1 MEESNRQKWERYI
14 QNLRRVRTL
23 SRPQFPPETAPE
35 FLLEAIQGNAVR
47 CFDLM
52 KENNALLGELV
63 YTRDAKTLS
72 DSDIA
77 ELEEA
82 AGRLFNYANSED
94 CGVAYKIHELLLK
107 AARFRDDVP
116 MIVREL
122 YYNGITLHYIN
133 VRDEDHDVNL
143 LWPRIHAFFLE
154 GANYIARYEELDKET
169 RQYIIRCVGNIRLAV
184 SRQTKEDCHRYMEL
198 FDLAMSIIT
207 SPYYQE
213 LDPDIPWARFT
224 YSMHLD
230 QMTLMAYLRHC
241 NDPEVAERVL
251 RSASYVYE
259 HQKKN
264 AGEESR
270 QQNWRVSYFYHA
282 ALYHAGKG
290 TARAVVEDL
299 LEIISQTGEQDY
311 SPDGINRNLTGAA
324 YLFYYEAFLSEQD
337 RAELADRIAKE
348 RAAAH
353 RYLDEMPG
361 NEYPRVASV
370 AIRELITA
378 QSDTKEI
385 DNRKILESI
394 LSGHKPTYVHST
406 MVAHLT
412 RVLLRRMIETDPAA
426 LIGLL
431 GCKTAA
437 EVQARKPELHG
448 VGVGYG
454 FNAPQLFLSR
464 QNIVQRNALVAD
476 TVLILRHHPLLKSSK
491 GIPNHVH
498 HGVADGRSRIG
509 QELHSLR
516 CIELRYGLP
525 QAQIARLFQIVR
537 VKVQARLCQIYAA
550 KKVICHLAN
559 KGLVVVDQA
568 VQRGSIAFLC
578 QRTKPFIRLL
588 HGRFPALRQTAGFP
602 TDRSA
607 AVPVLPAWL
616 LPYPKR
622 CPTLHL
628 STALP

>member
-1 MEESNRQKWERYI
+1 MEESKQQKWERYI
-14 QNLRRVRTL
+14 QNLRRVRAL

-35 FLLEAIQGNAVR
+35 VLLEAIQGNAVR

-72 DSDIA
+72 DDDIA

-169 RQYIIRCVGNIRLAV
+169 RQYVIRCVGNIRMAV
-184 SRQTKEDCHRYMEL
+184 SRRTKENCRRYQEL
-198 FDLAMSIIT
+198 FETALRIIE

-213 LDPDIPWARFT
+213 MDPDIPWQRYIYA
-224 YSMHLD
+224 MHMD
-230 QMTLMAYLRHC
+230 QMTELAYLRE
-241 NDPEVAERVL
+241 NDDPMVAERVL
-251 RSASYVYE
+251 RSATYVYE
-259 HQKKN
+259 HQSAN
-264 AGEESR
+264 RGEESR
-270 QQNWRVSYFYHA
+270 LQNWRVSYFYHA

-299 LEIISQTGEQDY
+299 LEMIDQTGEQDY

-324 YLFYYEAFLSEQD
+324 YLFNYEAFLSAQD
-337 RAELADRIAKE
+337 RAELADRIAQE

-353 RYLDEMPG
+353 RYLDEMPV

-370 AIRELITA
+370 AVRELILV
-378 QSDTKEI
+378 QSDREKN

-394 LSGHKPTYVHST
+394 LSGHRPTYVHST

-412 RVLLRRMIETDPAA
+412 RVLLRRMVETDPAA

-437 EVQARKPELHG
+437 EVQARKPELLQTAYDCGLYHD
-448 VGVGYG
+448 VGKSAVIMYIDTNSRSLLEEEFCCIQSHPVIGYG
-454 FNAPQLFLSR
+454 LLREAGYEEYLAPAALYHHCFYNGR
-464 QNIVQRNALVAD
+464 GGYPREVPPCPQNIKGIVDVLTVAD
-476 TVLILRHHPLLKSSK
+476 ALDAATDNIGRCYNRAKPLRTLV
-491 GIPNHVH
+491 G
-498 HGVADGRSRIG
+498 
-509 QELHSLR
+509 EL
-516 CIELRYGLP
+516 
-525 QAQIARLFQIVR
+525 QAQSGTRYAPDVVALFRDEMFCEALAQKLDAER
-537 VKVQARLCQIYAA
+537 KKVYLQAYHAA
-550 KKVICHLAN
+550 KK
-559 KGLVVVDQA
+559 
-568 VQRGSIAFLC
+568 
-578 QRTKPFIRLL
+578 
-588 HGRFPALRQTAGFP
+588 
-602 TDRSA
+602 
-607 AVPVLPAWL
+607 
-616 LPYPKR
+616 
-622 CPTLHL
+622 
-628 STALP
+628 

>member
-1 MEESNRQKWERYI
+1 MEETNRQKWERYI

-35 FLLEAIQGNAVR
+35 ALLETIQGNAVR
-47 CFDLM
+47 CFDRM

-72 DSDIA
+72 DDDIA

-107 AARFRDDVP
+107 AARFRDNVP
-116 MIVREL
+116 MIIREL

-169 RQYIIRCVGNIRLAV
+169 RQYVIRCVGNIRMAV
-184 SRQTKEDCHRYMEL
+184 SRRTKENCRRYQEL
-198 FDLAMSIIT
+198 FETALRIIE

-213 LDPDIPWARFT
+213 MDPDIPWQRYIYA
-224 YSMHLD
+224 MHMD
-230 QMTLMAYLRHC
+230 QMTELAYLRE
-241 NDPEVAERVL
+241 NDDPMVAERVL
-251 RSASYVYE
+251 RSATYVYE
-259 HQKKN
+259 HQSAN
-264 AGEESR
+264 RGEESR
-270 QQNWRVSYFYHA
+270 LQNWRVSYFYHA

-299 LEIISQTGEQDY
+299 LEMIDQTGEQDH

-324 YLFYYEAFLSEQD
+324 YLFNYEAFLSAED
-337 RAELADRIAKE
+337 RAELADRIAQE

-353 RYLDEMPG
+353 RYLDEMPS

-370 AIRELITA
+370 AVRELILV
-378 QSDTKEI
+378 QSDREKS

-394 LSGHKPTYVHST
+394 LSGHRPTYVHST

-412 RVLLRRMIETDPAA
+412 RVLLRRMVETNPAA

-437 EVQARKPELHG
+437 EVQARKPELLQTAYDCGLYHD
-448 VGVGYG
+448 VGKSAVIMYIDTNSRSLLEEEFCCIQSHPVIGYG
-454 FNAPQLFLSR
+454 LLREAGYEEYLAPAALYHHCFYNGR
-464 QNIVQRNALVAD
+464 GGYPREVPPCPQNIKGIVDVLTVAD
-476 TVLILRHHPLLKSSK
+476 ALDAATDNIGRCYNRAKPLRTLV
-491 GIPNHVH
+491 G
-498 HGVADGRSRIG
+498 
-509 QELHSLR
+509 EL
-516 CIELRYGLP
+516 
-525 QAQIARLFQIVR
+525 QAQSGTRYAPDVVALFR
-537 VKVQARLCQIYAA
+537 DETFCEALAKKLDAERKKVYLQAYHAA
-550 KKVICHLAN
+550 K
-559 KGLVVVDQA
+559 
-568 VQRGSIAFLC
+568 
-578 QRTKPFIRLL
+578 
-588 HGRFPALRQTAGFP
+588 
-602 TDRSA
+602 
-607 AVPVLPAWL
+607 
-616 LPYPKR
+616 
-622 CPTLHL
+622 
-628 STALP
+628 

>member
-1 MEESNRQKWERYI
+1 MEESNRQKWEHYI

-35 FLLEAIQGNAVR
+35 ALLETIQGNAVR
-47 CFDLM
+47 CFDRM

-72 DSDIA
+72 DDDIA

-107 AARFRDDVP
+107 AARFRDNVP
-116 MIVREL
+116 MIIREL

-184 SRQTKEDCHRYMEL
+184 SRRTKENCRRYQEL
-198 FDLAMSIIT
+198 FETALRIIE

-213 LDPDIPWARFT
+213 MDPDIPWQRYIYA
-224 YSMHLD
+224 MHMD
-230 QMTLMAYLRHC
+230 QMTELAYLRE
-241 NDPEVAERVL
+241 NDDPMVAERVL
-251 RSASYVYE
+251 RSATYVYE
-259 HQKKN
+259 HQN
-264 AGEESR
+264 ANRGEESR
-270 QQNWRVSYFYHA
+270 LQNWRVSYFYHA

-299 LEIISQTGEQDY
+299 LEIIDQTGERDY

-324 YLFYYEAFLSEQD
+324 YLFNYEAFLSAED
-337 RAELADRIAKE
+337 RAELADRIAQE

-353 RYLDEMPG
+353 RYLDEMPS

-370 AIRELITA
+370 AVRELILV
-378 QSDTKEI
+378 QSDREKS

-394 LSGHKPTYVHST
+394 LSGHRPTYVHST

-412 RVLLRRMIETDPAA
+412 RVLLRRMVETNPAA
-426 LIGLL
+426 LIGLM

-437 EVQARKPELHG
+437 EVQARKPELLQTAYDCGLYHD
-448 VGVGYG
+448 VGKSAVIMYIDTNSRSLLEEEFCCIQSHPVIGYG
-454 FNAPQLFLSR
+454 LLREAGYEEYLAPAALYHHCFYNGR
-464 QNIVQRNALVAD
+464 GGYPREVPPCPQNIKGIVDVLTVAD
-476 TVLILRHHPLLKSSK
+476 ALDAATDNIGRCYNRAKPLRTLV
-491 GIPNHVH
+491 G
-498 HGVADGRSRIG
+498 
-509 QELHSLR
+509 EL
-516 CIELRYGLP
+516 
-525 QAQIARLFQIVR
+525 QAQSGTRYAPDVVALFRDEMFCEALAQKLDAER
-537 VKVQARLCQIYAA
+537 KKVYLQAYHAA
-550 KKVICHLAN
+550 K
-559 KGLVVVDQA
+559 
-568 VQRGSIAFLC
+568 
-578 QRTKPFIRLL
+578 
-588 HGRFPALRQTAGFP
+588 
-602 TDRSA
+602 
-607 AVPVLPAWL
+607 
-616 LPYPKR
+616 
-622 CPTLHL
+622 
-628 STALP
+628 

>member
-1 MEESNRQKWERYI
+1 MAETNRQKWERYI

-35 FLLEAIQGNAVR
+35 VLLEAIQGNAVR

-72 DSDIA
+72 DDDIA

-82 AGRLFNYANSED
+82 ADRLFNYANSED
-94 CGVAYKIHELLLK
+94 GGVAYKIHELLLK

-116 MIVREL
+116 MIIREL

-154 GANYIARYEELDKET
+154 GARYIARYEELDKET
-169 RQYIIRCVGNIRLAV
+169 RQYVIRCVGNIRLAV
-184 SRQTKEDCHRYMEL
+184 SRRTKENCRRYQEL
-198 FDLAMSIIT
+198 FETALRIIE

-213 LDPDIPWARFT
+213 MDPDIPWQRYIYA
-224 YSMHLD
+224 MHMD
-230 QMTLMAYLRHC
+230 QMTELAYLRE
-241 NDPEVAERVL
+241 NDDPIVAERVL
-251 RSASYVYE
+251 RSATYVYE
-259 HQKKN
+259 HQN
-264 AGEESR
+264 ANRGEESR
-270 QQNWRVSYFYHA
+270 LQNWRVSYFYHA

-299 LEIISQTGEQDY
+299 LEIIDQTGERDY

-324 YLFYYEAFLSEQD
+324 YLFNYEAFLSAQD
-337 RAELADRIAKE
+337 RAELADRIAQE

-353 RYLDEMPG
+353 RYLDEMPS

-370 AIRELITA
+370 AVRELILV
-378 QSDTKEI
+378 QSDREKS

-394 LSGHKPTYVHST
+394 LSGHRPTYVHST

-437 EVQARKPELHG
+437 EVQARKPELLQTAYECGLYHD
-448 VGVGYG
+448 VGKSAVIMYIDTNSRSLLEEEFCCIQSHPVIGNGLLREAGYEEYL
-454 FNAPQLFLSR
+454 APAALYHHCFYNGQGGYPR
-464 QNIVQRNALVAD
+464 EVPPCPQNIKGIVDVLTVAD
-476 TVLILRHHPLLKSSK
+476 ALDAATDNIGRCYNRAKPLRTLV
-491 GIPNHVH
+491 G
-498 HGVADGRSRIG
+498 
-509 QELHSLR
+509 EL
-516 CIELRYGLP
+516 
-525 QAQIARLFQIVR
+525 QAQSGTRYAPDVVALFRDETFCEALAQKLDAER
-537 VKVQARLCQIYAA
+537 KKVYLQAYHAA
-550 KKVICHLAN
+550 K
-559 KGLVVVDQA
+559 
-568 VQRGSIAFLC
+568 
-578 QRTKPFIRLL
+578 
-588 HGRFPALRQTAGFP
+588 
-602 TDRSA
+602 
-607 AVPVLPAWL
+607 
-616 LPYPKR
+616 
-622 CPTLHL
+622 
-628 STALP
+628 

>member
-116 MIVREL
+116 LIVREL

-154 GANYIARYEELDKET
+154 GAHYIARYGELDKET

-184 SRQTKEDCHRYMEL
+184 SRQTKEDCHRYVEL
-198 FDLAMSIIT
+198 FDLAMGIIT

-299 LEIISQTGEQDY
+299 LEIIGQTGEQDY

-348 RAAAH
+348 RAATH

-361 NEYPRVASV
+361 NEYPRVASI

-385 DNRKILESI
+385 DNLKILESI

-437 EVQARKPELHG
+437 EVQARKPELLQTAYECGLYHD
-448 VGVGYG
+448 VGKSAVIMYIDTNSRSLLEEEFCCIQSHPVIGCSLLREAGYEEHL
-454 FNAPQLFLSR
+454 APAALYHHCFYNGQGGYPR
-464 QNIVQRNALVAD
+464 DVPPCPQDIKGIVDVLTVAD
-476 TVLILRHHPLLKSSK
+476 TLDAATDDIGRCYNRAKPLRTLV
-491 GIPNHVH
+491 G
-498 HGVADGRSRIG
+498 
-509 QELHSLR
+509 EL
-516 CIELRYGLP
+516 
-525 QAQIARLFQIVR
+525 QAQSGTRYAPDVVALFRDETFCEVLAQKLDAER
-537 VKVQARLCQIYAA
+537 
-550 KKVICHLAN
+550 KKVY
-559 KGLVVVDQA
+559 
-568 VQRGSIAFLC
+568 
-578 QRTKPFIRLL
+578 L
-588 HGRFPALRQTAGFP
+588 HAYH
-602 TDRSA
+602 A
-607 AVPVLPAWL
+607 AE
-616 LPYPKR
+616 
-622 CPTLHL
+622 
-628 STALP
+628 

>member
-1 MEESNRQKWERYI
+1 MEETNRQKWERYI

-35 FLLEAIQGNAVR
+35 ALLETIQGNAVR
-47 CFDLM
+47 CFDRM

-72 DSDIA
+72 DDDIA

-107 AARFRDDVP
+107 AARFRDNVP
-116 MIVREL
+116 MIIREL

-169 RQYIIRCVGNIRLAV
+169 RQYIIRCVGNIRMAV
-184 SRQTKEDCHRYMEL
+184 SRRTKENCRRYQEL
-198 FDLAMSIIT
+198 FETALRIIE

-213 LDPDIPWARFT
+213 MDPDIPWQRYIYA
-224 YSMHLD
+224 MHMD
-230 QMTLMAYLRHC
+230 QMTELAYLRE
-241 NDPEVAERVL
+241 NDDPMVAERVL
-251 RSASYVYE
+251 RSATYVYE
-259 HQKKN
+259 HQSAN
-264 AGEESR
+264 RGEESR
-270 QQNWRVSYFYHA
+270 LQNWRVSYFYHA

-299 LEIISQTGEQDY
+299 LEMIDQTGEQDH

-324 YLFYYEAFLSEQD
+324 YLFNYEAFLSAQD
-337 RAELADRIAKE
+337 RAELADRIAQE

-353 RYLDEMPG
+353 RYLDEMPV

-370 AIRELITA
+370 AVRELILV
-378 QSDTKEI
+378 QSDREKS

-394 LSGHKPTYVHST
+394 LSGHRPTYVHST

-412 RVLLRRMIETDPAA
+412 RVLLRRMVETNPAA

-437 EVQARKPELHG
+437 EVQARKPELLQTAYDCGLYHD
-448 VGVGYG
+448 VGKSAVIMYIDTNSRSLLEEESCCIQSHPVIGYG
-454 FNAPQLFLSR
+454 LLREAGYEEYLAPAALYHHCFYNGR
-464 QNIVQRNALVAD
+464 GGYPRDVPPCPQNIKGIVDVLTVAD
-476 TVLILRHHPLLKSSK
+476 ALDAATDNIGRCYNRAKPLRTLV
-491 GIPNHVH
+491 G
-498 HGVADGRSRIG
+498 
-509 QELHSLR
+509 EL
-516 CIELRYGLP
+516 
-525 QAQIARLFQIVR
+525 QAQSGTRYAPDVVALFRDETFCEVLAQKLDAERKKIYL
-537 VKVQARLCQIYAA
+537 QAYHAA
-550 KKVICHLAN
+550 K
-559 KGLVVVDQA
+559 
-568 VQRGSIAFLC
+568 
-578 QRTKPFIRLL
+578 
-588 HGRFPALRQTAGFP
+588 
-602 TDRSA
+602 
-607 AVPVLPAWL
+607 
-616 LPYPKR
+616 
-622 CPTLHL
+622 
-628 STALP
+628 

>member
-1 MEESNRQKWERYI
+1 MAETNRQKWERYI

-35 FLLEAIQGNAVR
+35 VLLEAIQGNAVR
-47 CFDLM
+47 CFDRM

-72 DSDIA
+72 DDDIA

-82 AGRLFNYANSED
+82 AGGLFNYANSED

-116 MIVREL
+116 MIIREL

-169 RQYIIRCVGNIRLAV
+169 RQYVIRCVGNIRMAV
-184 SRQTKEDCHRYMEL
+184 SRRTKENCRRYQEL
-198 FDLAMSIIT
+198 FETALRIIE

-213 LDPDIPWARFT
+213 LDPDIPWQRYIYA
-224 YSMHLD
+224 MHMD
-230 QMTLMAYLRHC
+230 QMTELAYLRE
-241 NDPEVAERVL
+241 NDDPMVAERVL

-259 HQKKN
+259 HQN
-264 AGEESR
+264 ANRGEESR
-270 QQNWRVSYFYHA
+270 LQNWRVSYFYHA

-299 LEIISQTGEQDY
+299 LEMIDQTGEQDY

-324 YLFYYEAFLSEQD
+324 YLFNYEAFLSAQD
-337 RAELADRIAKE
+337 RAELADRIAQE
-348 RAAAH
+348 RATAH
-353 RYLDEMPG
+353 RYLDEMPS

-370 AIRELITA
+370 AVRELILV
-378 QSDTKEI
+378 QSDREKS

-437 EVQARKPELHG
+437 EVQARKPELLQTAYECGLYHD
-448 VGVGYG
+448 VGKSAVIMYIDTNSRSLLEEEFCCIQSHPVIGCSLLREAGYEEHL
-454 FNAPQLFLSR
+454 APAALYHHCFYNGQGGYPR
-464 QNIVQRNALVAD
+464 DVPPCPQDIKGIVDVLTVAD
-476 TVLILRHHPLLKSSK
+476 TLDAATDNIGRCYNRAKPLRTLV
-491 GIPNHVH
+491 G
-498 HGVADGRSRIG
+498 
-509 QELHSLR
+509 EL
-516 CIELRYGLP
+516 
-525 QAQIARLFQIVR
+525 QAQSGTRYAPDVVALFRDETFCEVLAQKLDAER
-537 VKVQARLCQIYAA
+537 
-550 KKVICHLAN
+550 KKVYL
-559 KGLVVVDQA
+559 QA
-568 VQRGSIAFLC
+568 Y
-578 QRTKPFIRLL
+578 
-588 HGRFPALRQTAGFP
+588 H
-602 TDRSA
+602 A
-607 AVPVLPAWL
+607 AE
-616 LPYPKR
+616 
-622 CPTLHL
+622 
-628 STALP
+628 